1 MSAVLSADSGDV
13 EKIGETVAECKRM
26 GIAVLPPSIN
36 ESHSGFTVVKPIRS
50 SPPFQGGDKG
60 VVINPPKSSIL
71 KKEEER
77 DRIRF
82 GLTTI
87 KNFGEGV
94 ANSIIEERKKAGHFK
109 SLADFLERV
118 TDKNLNK
125 KSLEALIKSGAL
137 DEMGERGV
145 MLANLELLLENNKE
159 SSRKPSNQDSLFGLM
174 ADTASI
180 PTLKLATAPQATT
193 EEKLAWEKELLG
205 LYISGHPLD
214 KFRDIL
220 EKRETS
226 ILKIKEE

>member
-1 MSAVLSADSGDV
+1 M
-13 EKIGETVAECKRM
+13 
-26 GIAVLPPSIN
+26 
-36 ESHSGFTVVKPIRS
+36 
-50 SPPFQGGDKG
+50 
-60 VVINPPKSSIL
+60 

-159 SSRKPSNQDSLFGLM
+159 S
-174 ADTASI
+174 
-180 PTLKLATAPQATT
+180 
-193 EEKLAWEKELLG
+193 
-205 LYISGHPLD
+205 
-214 KFRDIL
+214 
-220 EKRETS
+220 
-226 ILKIKEE
+226 